1 MLQYIPSECL
11 DRWIGNNVLMKQWPY
26 TTFSS
31 KSALELT
38 CPVYASCFWEC
49 YKVGQSK
56 QHIIMSGWK
65 LRYSDYR
72 GFDIP
77 RCYYCR
83 CHYLKSALLFLLY
96 FWSLIFLD
104 PEHQR
109 ATGNL
114 KYFEFQLE
122 KQKKAAADEPPK
134 KEERE
139 KRDVTEKKKKPKK
152 KPTFQLI
159 PERKK
164 YEMLCRGEGIRM
176 VRERGRDTQI
186 RNFYFTKTHLGFSS
200 FVFYFPFLSL
210 RPPAGRA
217 GCSVVTMTTT
227 TTHIL
232 CCHPSNSRMSGTA
245 LTLSA
250 TSTSSPTVKSR
261 GSSNWQSQG

>member
-1 MLQYIPSECL
+1 
-11 DRWIGNNVLMKQWPY
+11 
-26 TTFSS
+26 
-31 KSALELT
+31 
-38 CPVYASCFWEC
+38 
-49 YKVGQSK
+49 
-56 QHIIMSGWK
+56 MSGWK

-72 GFDIP
+72 RFDIP
-77 RCYYCR
+77 RCYYCC
-83 CHYLKSALLFLLY
+83 CHYLKSALLFQFQY

-109 ATGNL
+109 AKGNL

-176 VRERGRDTQI
+176 VRERKRYTNTQFLIYKNTPWFQLIWFLLFFSLNKTPRRESRLFCRYYDNHRNPQFVLSPAKQQDEWDRPYIVRYLDVISDKEIEKVKQLAKPRVRDS
-186 RNFYFTKTHLGFSS
+186 K
-200 FVFYFPFLSL
+200 
-210 RPPAGRA
+210 
-217 GCSVVTMTTT
+217 
-227 TTHIL
+227 
-232 CCHPSNSRMSGTA
+232 
-245 LTLSA
+245 
-250 TSTSSPTVKSR
+250 
-261 GSSNWQSQG
+261 